1 MQEKMRI
8 PSLLGMDPKLYTLAR
23 WEWGKGDLQNKRNQ
37 LAGLQPLEL
46 PLVLTRF
53 FSSSTLL
60 FLSEIES

>member
-1 MQEKMRI
+1 MRI